1 MSRFNINRT
10 LMLMIVIESVVPVAS
25 VVIRLLRVILVRV
38 MIVIVLGVIEV
49 VVAINSEP

>member
-1 MSRFNINRT
+1 MSRFNSNKT

-25 VVIRLLRVILVRV
+25 IVIRLLRVILARV

-49 VVAINSEP
+49 VIATNSEP